1 MPRYPALDPFASV
14 LSDRSLTVEFGAVM
28 LALQLCEGVDLY
40 GFPSFAALQHQVCSA
55 ARDPR

>member
-1 MPRYPALDPFASV
+1 MPRYPALDPAASV

-40 GFPSFAALQHQVCSA
+40 GFPSFAALRHQVRGADRVS
-55 ARDPR
+55 R